1 MSNNITSLVSILIP
15 LYNRGEMIVKTL
27 DSIKQQTH
35 RHWECIIVDDDS
47 TDDSYAVVEAYI
59 ADDTRFRLYRRPSH
73 LQKGANNC
81 RNYGFEQSKGYY
93 INWFDSDDV
102 MLPEF
107 LATKLKHIEGF
118 NLNLC
123 GYYLSD
129 EHFTVMSRYD
139 VEPVADILREH
150 ILWKLKIITNCV
162 FFRRSFLIGKP
173 LFDEKISRG
182 QETELFTRL
191 FQGLD
196 PCEVGFIT
204 EPLFYYVQHEG
215 SISNGM
221 SSNSARHI
229 ESRLFVYR
237 KALSLYPGDKE
248 ILQKL
253 YHGVFILAVYSKKH
267 AHPALLEACFDL
279 LDQILG
285 HLPGLKYRV
294 PLLIIKSAIP
304 KSTSLAYRLKDLFKI

>member
-1 MSNNITSLVSILIP
+1 MKSPLISVIIP
-15 LYNRGEMIVKTL
+15 LFNRSHFISRTL
-27 DSIKQQTH
+27 DSIKDQICQD
-35 RHWECIIVDDDS
+35 WECIIVDDDS
-47 TDDSYAVVEAYI
+47 TDDSYTVVEAYI
-59 ADDTRFRLYRRPSH
+59 ADDSRFRLYRRPIQ

-81 RNYGFEQSKGYY
+81 RNYGFEQSKGEY

-107 LATKLKHIEGF
+107 LATKLKHVEGF

-129 EHFTVMSRYD
+129 EHFTVLSRYD

-173 LFDEKISRG
+173 LFDEKISRA

-196 PCEVGFIT
+196 SREVGFIT

-221 SSNSARHI
+221 STNSVRHI

-248 ILQKL
+248 MLQKL

-279 LDQILG
+279 LDQILRK
-285 HLPGLKYRV
+285 LPGLKYRV

-304 KSTSLAYRLKDLFKI
+304 KSTSLAYRVKNLLKI